1 MNFKPIWDIWY
12 PSPDKLSC
20 QTSYTLE
27 DAQQKLKHALEKNEQ
42 MHGTIKPLRV
52 TVRYDFRR
60 CDGRKLTASF
70 NGRWHET
77 PVGVTLEGQ
86 TSPSTFGP
94 LVITIALLLALGM
107 EILTLANLVGRF
119 IGGIFFPLDNVV
131 SGPEINWPLIVI
143 LLGFPPIFLAIAT
156 GILAL
161 LNAVE
166 REQKQQLLRFIRDAL
181 K

>member
-1 MNFKPIWDIWY
+1 M
-12 PSPDKLSC
+12 
-20 QTSYTLE
+20 
-27 DAQQKLKHALEKNEQ
+27 
-42 MHGTIKPLRV
+42 
-52 TVRYDFRR
+52 
-60 CDGRKLTASF
+60 AS
-70 NGRWHET
+70 
-77 PVGVTLEGQ
+77 
-86 TSPSTFGP
+86 
-94 LVITIALLLALGM
+94 GM

-119 IGGIFFPLDNVV
+119 IGGIFFPLDNAV
-131 SGPEINWPLIVI
+131 SEPDINWPLIVI

>member
-1 MNFKPIWDIWY
+1 MKFKSIWNIWY

-20 QTSYTLE
+20 QTPYTLE
-27 DAQQKLKHALEKNEQ
+27 NALRKLNRALEKNEQ

-70 NGRWHET
+70 DGRWHET

-94 LVITIALLLALGM
+94 LVITIALLMALGM

-119 IGGIFFPLDNVV
+119 IGGIFFPLDNAV
-131 SGPEINWPLIVI
+131 SGPEINWPLMVI
-143 LLGFPPIFLAIAT
+143 LLGFPPFFLPS
-156 GILAL
+156 
-161 LNAVE
+161 
-166 REQKQQLLRFIRDAL
+166 QQGFSRC
-181 K
+181 

>member
-1 MNFKPIWDIWY
+1 
-12 PSPDKLSC
+12 
-20 QTSYTLE
+20 
-27 DAQQKLKHALEKNEQ
+27 
-42 MHGTIKPLRV
+42 MHGTIKPLCV
-52 TVRYDFRR
+52 TVRYVFRR
-60 CDGRKLTASF
+60 WDGRKLTASF

-94 LVITIALLLALGM
+94 LVITIILLMALGM
-107 EILTLANLVGRF
+107 EILTLANLADRF
-119 IGGIFFPLDNVV
+119 IGRIFSPLDNAL

-166 REQKQQLLRFIRDAL
+166 REQNQQLLRFIRDAL

>member
-1 MNFKPIWDIWY
+1 MNFKSIWNIWY
-12 PSPDKLSC
+12 PTPDKLSC

-27 DAQQKLKHALEKNEQ
+27 NAQQKLNHTLEKNEQ
-42 MHGTIKPLRV
+42 RHGTIKPLRV

-60 CDGRKLTASF
+60 CDGRRLTASF
-70 NGRWHET
+70 DGRRHET
-77 PVGVTLEGQ
+77 PVGVTLKGQ
-86 TSPSTFGP
+86 TSSSTFGP
-94 LVITIALLLALGM
+94 LVITIALLMASGM

-119 IGGIFFPLDNVV
+119 IGGIFFPLDNAV
-131 SGPEINWPLIVI
+131 SGPDINWPLIVI

-166 REQKQQLLRFIRDAL
+166 REPKQQLLRFIRDAL